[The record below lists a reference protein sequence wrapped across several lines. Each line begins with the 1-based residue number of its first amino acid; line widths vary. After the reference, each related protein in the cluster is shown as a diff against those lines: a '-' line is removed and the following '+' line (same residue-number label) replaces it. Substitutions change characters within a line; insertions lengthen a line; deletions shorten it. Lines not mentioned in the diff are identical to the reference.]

1 MWGVELTIM
10 GVMVVL
16 NGFFAAY
23 ELALA
28 SVSLPRLQA
37 LADQH
42 RLGAKAALS
51 MKQGIE
57 GSLAV
62 VQLGITLVGVIA
74 AATGGAGAAEELTP
88 RMQASFGLKPPLA
101 EVVSIS
107 LVVIPLTLITIVFG
121 ELIPKV
127 FALRNKEW
135 VCLRMSPAMRWFAYA
150 IWPVVWCL
158 EESVKGL
165 LRFGEQFWQEHLDEQ
180 NQNEG
185 LELQELRASAALA
198 RTSRLIGA
206 HAEQIIVEASSLSRR
221 TVREIMLPAEFIS
234 LLNLKSSIGEALVAA
249 HLDMHTRFPVTAEAG
264 NPQAIC
270 GYVTFKDIVTHMRTS
285 PQDPSLQA
293 IVRNIASFSDSMT
306 VAQCLERLIREHLHI
321 ALVRDAAAQ
330 IVGMVTQEDL
340 MEELVGEIE
349 DEYDR
354 LPGHLVPIGQGWIVG
369 GGLGLDAI
377 RDQTG
382 LCLRAANTPAEAHTL
397 NDWISHVLN
406 GPIRGGEIIQT
417 DAARVVVR
425 KSRRHNVLEAY
436 LQAPSPTA

>member
-1 MWGVELTIM
+1 MWGVELAIM
-10 GVMVVL
+10 AIMIVL
-16 NGFFAAY
+16 NGLFAAY

-28 SVSLPRLQA
+28 SVALPRLQA

-51 MKQGIE
+51 MKQSIE

-62 VQLGITLVGVIA
+62 IQLGITLVGVIA
-74 AATGGAGAAEELTP
+74 AATGGAGAAEDVAPLLQANFGWTETVAEFCSLTL
-88 RMQASFGLKPPLA
+88 M
-101 EVVSIS
+101 
-107 LVVIPLTLITIVFG
+107 VIPLTIVTIVFG

-135 VCLRMSPAMRWFAYA
+135 VCLRMSPGMFWFAFA

-158 EESVKGL
+158 EGSVKGML
-165 LRFGEQFWQEHLDEQ
+165 KFGERFWQEHMDEHG
-180 NQNEG
+180 EEKG

-198 RTSRLIGA
+198 RTSRLIGS
-206 HAEQIIVEASSLSRR
+206 HAEQIIVEASELSQR
-221 TVREIMLPAEFIS
+221 TVRDIMLPAEFIS
-234 LLNLKSSIGEALVAA
+234 LLDLKSSIGEALIAA
-249 HLDMHTRFPVTAEAG
+249 HLDMHTRFPVTAETG

-285 PQDPSLQA
+285 PQDPSLQG
-293 IVRNIASFSDSMT
+293 IVRNIASFSDDLT

-321 ALVRDAAAQ
+321 AIVRDAEGKV
-330 IVGMVTQEDL
+330 VGMVTQEDL

-377 RDQTG
+377 RRQTG
-382 LCLRAANTPAEAHTL
+382 IVLTDEAAPKEIRTL
-397 NDWISHVLN
+397 NDWISHELN
-406 GPIRGGEIIQT
+406 GPIRGGEIIHTSQ
-417 DAARVVVR
+417 ARVIVR
-425 KSRRHNVLEAY
+425 KSRRHKVLEAY
-436 LQAPSPTA
+436 LQPPA